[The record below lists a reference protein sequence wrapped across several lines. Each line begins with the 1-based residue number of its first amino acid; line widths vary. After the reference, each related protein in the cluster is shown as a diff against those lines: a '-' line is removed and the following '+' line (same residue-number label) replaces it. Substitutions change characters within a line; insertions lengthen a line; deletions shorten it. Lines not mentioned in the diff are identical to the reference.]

1 MTSITV
7 LKAPV
12 TGRLRTPSKRAKA
25 KAYVVLLGPRRMFGS
40 LTCALAGL
48 FLTGAS
54 FSFQAVETILI
65 GFFLWGSASVLNM
78 IFDMEIDRMS
88 EPDRPLPSGIISKKE
103 AYAYVALLHLGVLA
117 ILISLNNVYVWILSA
132 VYVTLSL
139 LYSVPRFRWRD
150 TVIKNNL
157 VGIAGWVP
165 FLIPVYV
172 FNAANLNMLFLSI
185 AFYLGP
191 LFGSLGR
198 DFKDHEAEA
207 KLSIKTVPVVLGINR
222 AAKIA
227 FLGIPVFYLILMLSC
242 YSIFSD
248 LTLIFILLGFMVIH
262 VLFGC
267 RFLRNQNDPKE
278 RKRFGKMFLTFP
290 VLAIILLG
298 VYGFYLNYLL

>member
-7 LKAPV
+7 LEAPV

-25 KAYVVLLGPRRMFGS
+25 KAYIVLLGPRRMFGV

-54 FSFQAVETILI
+54 FSLQAVETILI
-65 GFFLWGSASVLNM
+65 AFFLWGSTAVLNM
-78 IFDMEIDRMS
+78 IFDMKIDRIS

-103 AYAYVALLHLGVLA
+103 VYAYAALLHLGVLA
-117 ILISLNNVYVWILSA
+117 MLISLNNIYAWILSA
-132 VYVTLSL
+132 IYIALSL
-139 LYSVPRFRWRD
+139 LYSLPRFRWRD
-150 TVIKNNL
+150 KVIKNNL
-157 VGIAGWVP
+157 VGIAAWVP

-172 FNAANLNMLFLSI
+172 FNAASLNMLFLSI

-198 DFKDHEAEA
+198 DFKDYEAEA
-207 KLSIKTVPVVLGINR
+207 KLSLRTVPVVLGIDR

-227 FLGIPVFYLILMLSC
+227 FLGIPVFYLIMMLGS

-248 LTLIFILLGFMVIH
+248 LTLILILLGFMVIH
-262 VLFGC
+262 MLFGC

-278 RKRFGKMFLTFP
+278 RKRFGKMFLAFP
-290 VLAIILLG
+290 VLAIILLA
-298 VYGFYLNYLL
+298 VYGLYLNYIL